1 MLSFDGT
8 IFGQNVHI
16 VLDTFLLMCY
26 AMGAVVP
33 FVPFFTFGFIA
44 KGGSMA
50 PGYRLAVA
58 WGLGLFSL
66 PLAML
71 GGVIYALLE
80 GGGCLQG
87 GPVASIMG
95 VLCGT
100 LLLTGVAADQAFKL
114 DKQQKEENRLRKEAD
129 ASMATSC

>member
-1 MLSFDGT
+1 MLTFQGT
-8 IFGQNVHI
+8 VFGDNIHI
-16 VLDTFLLMCY
+16 TISTFLLACS
-26 AMGAVVP
+26 ALGVLVP

-44 KGGSMA
+44 KGENMT

-58 WGLGLFSL
+58 WGLGLFTL

-87 GPVASIMG
+87 S
-95 VLCGT
+95 
-100 LLLTGVAADQAFKL
+100 
-114 DKQQKEENRLRKEAD
+114 EA
-129 ASMATSC
+129 

>member
-1 MLSFDGT
+1 MLTFHGT
-8 IFGQNVHI
+8 IFGENVQI
-16 VLDTFLLMCY
+16 TLDTFLLMCY
-26 AMGAVVP
+26 AMGALVP
-33 FVPFFTFGFIA
+33 FVPFFAFGFIA
-44 KGGSMA
+44 KGGGMS

-58 WGLGLFSL
+58 WGLGLLSL

-95 VLCGT
+95 VVCGT
-100 LLLTGVAADQAFKL
+100 LLLTGVAADQALKL
-114 DKQQKEENRLRKEAD
+114 ERQRDEEDRLRKEAD
-129 ASMATSC
+129 ACMATS

>member
-8 IFGQNVHI
+8 VFGENIHI
-16 VLDTFLLMCY
+16 TLDTFLLMCY

-58 WGLGLFSL
+58 WGLGLFAL

-71 GGVIYALLE
+71 GGAVYALLE
-80 GGGCLQG
+80 GGGYLQG

-129 ASMATSC
+129 ASMATS

>member
-1 MLSFDGT
+1 MLTYDGA
-8 IFGQNVHI
+8 IFGQDVRI
-16 VLDTFLLMCY
+16 VLDTFLLTCVMI
-26 AMGAVVP
+26 GALVP
-33 FVPFFTFGFIA
+33 FVPFFAFGFIA

-58 WGLGLFSL
+58 WGLGLFAL

-95 VLCGT
+95 VVCGT
-100 LLLTGVAADQAFKL
+100 LLLTGVAADQALKL

>member
-1 MLSFDGT
+1 MLTFHGT
-8 IFGQNVHI
+8 IFGENVQI
-16 VLDTFLLMCY
+16 TLDTFLLMCY
-26 AMGAVVP
+26 AMGALVP
-33 FVPFFTFGFIA
+33 FVPFFAFGFIA

-58 WGLGLFSL
+58 WGLGLFAL

-71 GGVIYALLE
+71 GGVVYAIFE

-95 VLCGT
+95 VVCGT
-100 LLLTGVAADQAFKL
+100 LLLTGVAADQALKL
-114 DKQQKEENRLRKEAD
+114 ERQRDEENRLRKEAD